1 MKSIPWR
8 AAGCC
13 VVLTVM
19 SLTGCGHTRRGYNRR
34 DVINDNVVIGRFQ
47 YGTPVKG
54 SARLTLPDGRIYT
67 GVFPGTPTGIVIAT
81 GPEGAS
87 IECEYAVDPTNSPN
101 GTGTCLH
108 ENGARYILRF

>member
-1 MKSIPWR
+1 MKSISWCV
-8 AAGCC
+8 AGGC
-13 VVLTVM
+13 VVLTAM
-19 SLTGCGHTRRGYNRR
+19 SLTGCVHTRRVYNKR

-47 YGTPVKG
+47 YGAADKG

-87 IECEYAVDPTNSPN
+87 IECEYAVNLTNSPN
-101 GTGTCLH
+101 GTGTCRH
-108 ENGARYILRF
+108 ENGTQYVLRF